1 MAKHKIS
8 ISSLT
13 QIDDGY
19 EVEVELTKTVKAAID
34 KVFAA
39 LAEVRGD
46 FDLPRVNPRALIQF
60 GDKIPLPEDR

>member
-1 MAKHKIS
+1 MARHKIS

-19 EVEVELTKTVKAAID
+19 EVEVELTKTEKAALD
-34 KVFAA
+34 KVFAV
-39 LAEVRGD
+39 LAEARGGY
-46 FDLPRVNPRALIQF
+46 DLPRMNPRALIQF